1 MSLALRLAVLGLLL
15 FGSVR
20 TEWVEIPQF
29 SDQQKVYRPTQKPSI
44 HHHHH
49 QQHSSDRRV
58 FDVAASPDRFSQKV
72 SFHQEIGLRNVSG
85 FSGKRRRPAYS
96 SNEPSFVGTIATYT
110 TERVIIGSIVE
121 GDEGVQ
127 VETFEEEDNITQ
139 FDQPPIEDDAD
150 EDVRT
155 TTTEA
160 LETSSESSVQM
171 SSDSSTSQQAEEG
184 NKGFL
189 DYLPIDLLKRVH
201 KTLQSQPATLKGK
214 IRFLKLF
221 ERTLVSEIESRLS
234 AALSPARMP
243 RGARGHHE
251 YHDEHDDGIGFPSLE
266 GTLMAISFLTFAV
279 YLVRLVMMLFRS
291 ANNGNAAPIFIG
303 RKRRSV
309 DDFADETARILGYLD
324 SALPPRY

>member
-1 MSLALRLAVLGLLL
+1 MSLALRLAALGLLL
-15 FGSVR
+15 FGSVQP
-20 TEWVEIPQF
+20 EWVEIPQF
-29 SDQQKVYRPTQKPSI
+29 SDQQKVYRPPQKPSI
-44 HHHHH
+44 HHHSHH
-49 QQHSSDRRV
+49 PHHQQQQQHSS
-58 FDVAASPDRFSQKV
+58 ADRFSQKV

-85 FSGKRRRPAYS
+85 FPGNRRRPAYS
-96 SNEPSFVGTIATYT
+96 SNEPSPTIATYT
-110 TERVIIGSIVE
+110 TERLIGSIVGE
-121 GDEGVQ
+121 ETHLPETDEGVQ
-127 VETFEEEDNITQ
+127 VETFEEEDNINR
-139 FDQPPIEDDAD
+139 FEQPPIEDDED
-150 EDVRT
+150 EDVR

-160 LETSSESSVQM
+160 LETSTEATTG
-171 SSDSSTSQQAEEG
+171 DSSTSQQAEEG

-243 RGARGHHE
+243 RDARGHHE
-251 YHDEHDDGIGFPSLE
+251 YHDEHEHGIGFPSLE

-309 DDFADETARILGYLD
+309 DHFPEETARILGYLD
-324 SALPPRY
+324 SALPSRY